1 MVEYTDK
8 EDIKQ
13 VVREMTHDRFTLA
26 SSLPLCNGLLGEQ
39 LGYIT
44 DTRVMQEI
52 LEGRFVAPEGVSD
65 ATILVLEEI
74 GNIAKQLVEG
84 SVQLQFL
91 PDKFSTY
98 WKGVNERTSS
108 LTSKIHFGHYKV
120 AAMYKCYS
128 VFFARKLSFIARTGW
143 APSRWGNGMNLLLE
157 KIAGIELVTK
167 LQASI
172 LLFEADSKSMFNR
185 ILLAER
191 PMEIARENGIIYLLN
206 NMWKDKVMHKMVLG

>member
-26 SSLPLCNGLLGEQ
+26 SSSSLCNGLLGEQ

-128 VFFARKLSFIARTGW
+128 VFFCKETVIHCKNWLGTKQVGKRYESTLREDSRDRTCYQ
-143 APSRWGNGMNLLLE
+143 
-157 KIAGIELVTK
+157 VTS
-167 LQASI
+167 QHI
-172 LLFEADSKSMFNR
+172 
-185 ILLAER
+185 
-191 PMEIARENGIIYLLN
+191 
-206 NMWKDKVMHKMVLG
+206 VV